1 MIQIHI
7 QIQIKSDLT
16 WWAGFLWRRWRGPW
30 AAAGETSTG
39 RRWRSPPG
47 PVSEPGGS
55 YYRGSSWKH
64 CLNPSNFESTF
75 FLARAWGAAT
85 PVLSPGAENKSLT
98 VILYYC
104 LAYRV
109 FYCLVYCV
117 FNCLLYC
124 VFHCVLYCDLLIDD
138 LFIICTCSAL
148 GKGAE
153 KKKTRK
159 SVVFCQTRVGGL
171 GG

>member
-1 MIQIHI
+1 MGHEQ
-7 QIQIKSDLT
+7 L
-16 WWAGFLWRRWRGPW
+16 L
-30 AAAGETSTG
+30 G
-39 RRWRSPPG
+39 RPAQ
-47 PVSEPGGS
+47 EEGGD
-55 YYRGSSWKH
+55 H
-64 CLNPSNFESTF
+64 HQDQFQNLAEVIIEDPAENMNPSNFESTF

-117 FNCLLYC
+117 FNCLVYC

-153 KKKTRK
+153 KKPPKKCGLLPNRGG
-159 SVVFCQTRVGGL
+159 SRRVVKCQTSIL
-171 GG
+171 GS